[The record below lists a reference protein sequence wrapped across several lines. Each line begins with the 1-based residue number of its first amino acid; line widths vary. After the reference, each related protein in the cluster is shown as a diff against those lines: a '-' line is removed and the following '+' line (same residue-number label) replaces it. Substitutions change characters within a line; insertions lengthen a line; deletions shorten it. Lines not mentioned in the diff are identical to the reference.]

1 MIIRVNYKELIVV
14 YYILT
19 ISWDFFFS
27 TEYRS
32 WSCSAINLNW
42 SLSVRHWSSSLLR
55 INKASALLWS
65 LRRRAEFC
73 KRMQIMVTN
82 VTLILRYPVSSYQP
96 TKVGKT
102 YIISLPIYLTF
113 AWVNVMNGFP
123 YHSKLPYHLLQPTS
137 VTVSDLQMVDWYQQF
152 GMPVRGSNIINSI
165 SEPSCNVICS
175 GQNPWKLPQNGLGTK
190 REVIQLNA
198 KKILPFLMIIIEF
211 MK

>member
-1 MIIRVNYKELIVV
+1 MIIRVNYKELTMV
-14 YYILT
+14 YYLLT

-82 VTLILRYPVSSYQP
+82 VTFKFKYPVSSYET
-96 TKVGKT
+96 TKVGQT
-102 YIISLPIYLTF
+102 DSISLPIYLTLS
-113 AWVNVMNGFP
+113 WVNIMNGFP
-123 YHSKLPYHLLQPTS
+123 LQSKLPYNILQPAS
-137 VTVSDLQMVDWYQQF
+137 VTVGDPDAGF
-152 GMPVRGSNIINSI
+152 IA
-165 SEPSCNVICS
+165 
-175 GQNPWKLPQNGLGTK
+175 
-190 REVIQLNA
+190 EVSHDSQR
-198 KKILPFLMIIIEF
+198 K
-211 MK
+211 